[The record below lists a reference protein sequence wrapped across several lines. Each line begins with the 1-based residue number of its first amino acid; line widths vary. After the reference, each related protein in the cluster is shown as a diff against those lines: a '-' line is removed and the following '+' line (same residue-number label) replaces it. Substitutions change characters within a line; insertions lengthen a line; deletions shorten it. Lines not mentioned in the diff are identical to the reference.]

1 MPPSAAPECDRVGW
15 IFEIIATS
23 APASNASMAAR
34 MPAQPAPTTRT
45 SCSAITLPDAT
56 STPPGD
62 ASDAWAGLCKL
73 GIGERR
79 EVLAEHLR
87 ELSRLPVVGLRIAPG
102 GTRIEQRRLDAGH
115 CHRHVEAEDLVGA
128 VLHVVEVARDAGVEQ
143 RAPGCDRH
151 PCAFS
156 ERAAGPPGVH
166 APDRSAALVQLAPEH
181 RRLGR

>member
-1 MPPSAAPECDRVGW
+1 MPPSAAPEWDRVGW

-73 GIGERR
+73 GIGERL
-79 EVLAEHLR
+79 EVLAEHPRVDGRPLR
-87 ELSRLPVVGLRIAPG
+87 QERRPEAG
-102 GTRIEQRRLDAGH
+102 GERRLRLGHADLRACELGREAG
-115 CHRHVEAEDLVGA
+115 EE
-128 VLHVVEVARDAGVEQ
+128 VVERLRPAQARDRRQ
-143 RAPGCDRH
+143 D
-151 PCAFS
+151 S
-156 ERAAGPPGVH
+156 EGI
-166 APDRSAALVQLAPEH
+166 RSEEDDVLRMARQ
-181 RRLGR
+181 LGRQRVRD